1 MTNGIAAQVVAVVN
15 EWSGKD
21 AAITDTLGK
30 LWDDEDVPFTTAA
43 INLAGKLNVK
53 FHKGI
58 QGSDLA
64 IDTTVDDVIHD
75 VLSL

>member
-1 MTNGIAAQVVAVVN
+1 MTNGIADQVVAVIN

-30 LWDDEDVPFTTAA
+30 LWGDRSVPFPDAA
-43 INLAGKLNVK
+43 INLAGKLNEK

-64 IDTTVDDVIHD
+64 TDTIVDDVIHD
-75 VLSL
+75 VL